1 METVFQNSI
10 QITRFYNPDLIYLF
24 VKHHK
29 WEFQDWKQR
38 PSKGLPH
45 CHFYSLS
52 QPGLCFHLC
61 FSLCRETLHI
71 LLPVPPAQPSP
82 RHLSSCELQMGKD
95 LYFTF
100 PDISH
105 PRSCIHSWHLF
116 SLSLFHTPRKP
127 LCALLLLVF
136 PYSIIILYFLG
147 HLPHLLVTYLKG
159 HSGSSLYPQ
168 DP

>member
-1 METVFQNSI
+1 METVCQSSI

-24 VKHHK
+24 VKHQK

-38 PSKGLPH
+38 PSKGLPR

-52 QPGLCFHLC
+52 QPGLCSHLC
-61 FSLCRETLHI
+61 FSLCRETLHT
-71 LLPVPPAQPSP
+71 LLPVPRPSP
-82 RHLSSCELQMGKD
+82 PPAISLANFYCLN
-95 LYFTF
+95 FTL

-105 PRSCIHSWHLF
+105 PRSCRRSWHLF
-116 SLSLFHTPRKP
+116 FLSLFHTPRKP

-147 HLPHLLVTYLKG
+147 RLPHLWVTYLKG